1 MGISNYVL
9 EKEVIDNR
17 VEYLERHIERL
28 IKLMAPD
35 GIKGI
40 NYTDEGHGGIGTRET
55 LNVLTEILETKDEIA
70 RLKIESAELRLRIET
85 VKKSIEQIN
94 DAPTKVRLLKSICGL
109 SLPEI
114 ARETGYSYDYIKHL
128 SSNVKK

>member
-17 VEYLERHIERL
+17 IEYLERHVEKL
-28 IKLMAPD
+28 IKSMAPD

-40 NYTDEGHGGIGTRET
+40 SYTDEGHGGIGTRET
-55 LNVLTEILETKDEIA
+55 INVLSEILMAKDEIA
-70 RLKIESAELRLRIET
+70 RLQIESTELKFRIET
-85 VKKSIEQIN
+85 VKKAIEQIN
-94 DAPTKVRLLKSICGL
+94 DAPTKVRLLKSICGM